1 MSDSQ
6 RPEDQDP
13 QGTGSVPPPPPPA
26 PPLPPV
32 PPMPPAPT
40 GNAAPAPP
48 AAQTEVMP
56 AFAAAPQ
63 APFAAAPEPA
73 RKPKKAKKQKAPR
86 GPKPTADPGGKRR
99 RRGLGWLIGGGI
111 TVVVLA
117 ILGVGGWF
125 AYTWLSDTRFS
136 PATAAEAYYDKITSG
151 DVDGALKVWDP
162 SEDDDPAI
170 AATGGAFDLARAGG
184 AEIEMDDADTYGHRS
199 SIEATFTVDGL
210 EYRQEISMRYSEREW
225 LVFPKWEV
233 DEIASSY
240 TADALATE
248 YLQHLV
254 DGRATAAFEMI
265 STDMEGD
272 RTLIDDEIYEA
283 SQTRPDSFEI
293 TDSDVEE
300 QQGRVWAAY
309 TMGGEEYEAEFAF
322 TSSVET
328 DDGYGVWVMDSA
340 PINHAVLWNVAD
352 VTSVNGVEVDLS
364 AAGCDACDAT
374 ALLETA
380 SGYGAHDYALVLPG
394 TYLFAAPKSTGA
406 VTYGDDQT
414 LTAAPGTSSV
424 SPAPYDGEWFES
436 TYGYADEYS
445 VEMLQSV
452 VSFDAR
458 LGDEAQKQAVDAVW
472 KQISLCMESDQF
484 QPKNCPNTLEY
495 SDPGYYAVSD
505 IARSWAVKPDVFYD
519 PATSSV
525 VVSGGEM
532 KVDYT
537 WRFFEDDPWEPDEET
552 VYTPFGY
559 DDLHLPVTAGDD
571 GGVKV
576 DLSQL

>member
-1 MSDSQ
+1 
-6 RPEDQDP
+6 
-13 QGTGSVPPPPPPA
+13 
-26 PPLPPV
+26 
-32 PPMPPAPT
+32 
-40 GNAAPAPP
+40 
-48 AAQTEVMP
+48 MP

-73 RKPKKAKKQKAPR
+73 RKPKKAKKQKAPK

-117 ILGVGGWF
+117 VLGVGGWF

-233 DEIASSY
+233 DEIESSY
-240 TADALATE
+240 TADALVSE
-248 YLQHLV
+248 YLQHLI
-254 DGRATAAFEMI
+254 DGQATAAVGMLPEQPDG
-265 STDMEGD
+265 S
-272 RTLIDDEIYEA
+272 LVLVDDELYQAAEVRPESYEILSTEVEGSYATVAA
-283 SQTRPDSFEI
+283 SF
-293 TDSDVEE
+293 
-300 QQGRVWAAY
+300 
-309 TMGGEEYEAEFAF
+309 TMGGDVYSDIAF
-322 TSSVET
+322 ELESDGKP
-328 DDGYGVWVMDSA
+328 DDEYGVWTLTSA
-340 PINHAVLWNVAD
+340 PVDRVTLWNVAD
-352 VTSVNGVEVDLS
+352 VKTVNGIEVDLS
-364 AAGCDACDAT
+364 SETCTSCSPDELVDAVSYG
-374 ALLETA
+374 ETA
-380 SGYGAHDYALVLPG
+380 AVALPG
-394 TYLFAAPKSTGA
+394 TYAFAAPSSSGA
-406 VTYGDDQT
+406 ITYGDDQV
-414 LTAAPGTSSV
+414 LTVAPGTTRV
-424 SPAPYDGEWFES
+424 EPAPYDGAWVES
-436 TYGYADEYS
+436 SFGYEDEYM
-445 VEMLQSV
+445 VDLLKAV

-505 IARSWAVKPDVFYD
+505 ITRSWAVKPDVFYD
-519 PATSSV
+519 SATSSV

-559 DDLHLPVTAGDD
+559 DDLYLPVTADDD